1 MPAQSIPPG
10 AATPGTAAPAAAP
23 AAELPPAPS
32 LNEGG
37 FSDHLRS
44 LFEAMS
50 TIFDRGNALTDPQHL
65 IAGVQQLGVVWGIVF
80 VIVGLLCLFNGYKW
94 YRVTTIGLA
103 LLLGLLAGYI
113 LGQHIGAPF
122 ILAGCLGALCFA
134 VAFPLLKYMVAALG
148 GLAGAF
154 IGANTWQAVAM
165 GINGVVGE
173 GSVPADAY
181 WAGALAGLMFCG
193 MLAFI
198 LFKLSVVLYTSVS
211 GSTIA
216 VFGSLA
222 LVLSIEPWQQAVVST
237 LTESPAVVPILVF
250 VPAVIGLILQHAS
263 PPPAATTTGPAGTVG
278 KAGPARPLARAA

>member
-1 MPAQSIPPG
+1 MPA
-10 AATPGTAAPAAAP
+10 TTAPPAAAAAVEANP
-23 AAELPPAPS
+23 APPAGEAGLTGDAGLTGNGGPS
-32 LNEGG
+32 G
-37 FSDHLRS
+37 FTDHVRG
-44 LFEAMS
+44 LFDAVGS
-50 TIFDRGNALTDPQHL
+50 IFDRGDALADPMHL
-65 IAGVQQLGVVWGIVF
+65 IAGLQKLGVVWGFVF

-103 LLLGLLAGYI
+103 LLLGLFAGYI
-113 LGQHIGAPF
+113 LGLHIGAPF
-122 ILAGCLGALCFA
+122 VVAGCLGALCFA
-134 VAFPLLKYMVAALG
+134 VAFPLLKYAVAALG

-154 IGANTWQAVAM
+154 IGANTWQALAA
-165 GINGVVGE
+165 GVNRLLGE

-211 GSTIA
+211 GSTLA

-222 LVLSIEPWQQAVVST
+222 LVMSIEPWQQAVVSA

-250 VPAVIGLILQHAS
+250 VPAVIGLILQHS
-263 PPPAATTTGPAGTVG
+263 GGPAAGAGGGPAGSP
-278 KAGPARPLARAA
+278 KPA